1 MNGPWRRA
9 AACAVAIGVAVGVSA
24 GARAAQSP
32 LSIRLATLA
41 PEKSIWDTYLK
52 QMGDEWKQ
60 GTSGRVS
67 LTIYNGG
74 AQGDDA
80 SVLRKIKLG
89 ALQAASLSP
98 VGLSAIDWSF
108 TVVNIPFFFDSY
120 DELNAVLDKLTP
132 ALKQR
137 MDAKGFVLLNWGY
150 VGWLQIFSKRP
161 VQTVADLKGIP
172 LYTSAG
178 DDKMTQVYKANGY
191 QPRALAMTDVMT
203 GLTTGM
209 IEALPVSPSVALQ
222 FQWFRQTPYMLEIGL
237 SPLVGGTI
245 VDKRVWSR
253 LSEADRARMSEAA
266 VVVEQKL
273 RTEVPKQDALA
284 VAAMSKLGNLKV
296 TKAAGPEWE
305 QQVEILAKS
314 IRGQMVPADI
324 YDLALKERT
333 AFRQRK
339 SPPTAK

>member
-1 MNGPWRRA
+1 MTIGWRRSVA
-9 AACAVAIGVAVGVSA
+9 YAIALGAAVAMLRSA
-24 GARAAQSP
+24 PAAQGGAA
-32 LSIRLATLA
+32 IRLATLV

-52 QMGDEWKQ
+52 QMGEDWKQ

-74 AQGDDA
+74 AQGDD
-80 SVLRKIKLG
+80 SNVLRKIKLG

-132 ALKQR
+132 TLKQR
-137 MDAKGFVLLNWGY
+137 MDSKGFVLLNWGY

-161 VQTVADLKGIP
+161 VQTVNDLKGVT

-178 DDKMTQVYKANGY
+178 DDKMTQLYKANGY
-191 QPRALAMTDVMT
+191 QPRAMAMTDVLT

-237 SPLVGGTI
+237 APLVGGTI
-245 VDKRVWSR
+245 IDKRVWNK
-253 LSEADRARMSEAA
+253 LSEPDRAKMLEAA
-266 VVVEQKL
+266 VAVEQKL

-284 VAAMSKLGNLKV
+284 LATMTKLGNLKV
-296 TKAAGPEWE
+296 TPATGSDWG
-305 QQVEILAKS
+305 QQVEILAKG

-339 SPPTAK
+339 PPTTLK